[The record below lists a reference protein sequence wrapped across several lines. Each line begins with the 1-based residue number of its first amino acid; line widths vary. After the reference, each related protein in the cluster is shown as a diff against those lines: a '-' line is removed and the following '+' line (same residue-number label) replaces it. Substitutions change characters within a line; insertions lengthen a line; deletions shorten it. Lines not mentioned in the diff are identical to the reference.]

1 MPHSLLDSRVS
12 KELRRHLF
20 DELDGHGISIP
31 GKSGIITEGIRSF
44 FVADFMTKPDSFGE
58 WTLSPRAWDETT
70 ATAGE
75 DGTRSQ
81 ITTTPSNQTN
91 QVT

>member
-1 MPHSLLDSRVS
+1 MEYRLLVRVGL
-12 KELRRHLF
+12 LRASA
-20 DELDGHGISIP
+20 I
-31 GKSGIITEGIRSF
+31 F

-75 DGTRSQ
+75 DDTRSQ